1 MFEDIGIST
10 VGVVGA
16 GVMGTGVAQC
26 CAQAGFRV
34 LLSDIWPEAL
44 EQARETIRTN
54 LRFAGMLGGTA
65 VRAEDTPE
73 SVMERVVFSDSL
85 GQFDDAEFVIENVTE
100 KWQVKQA
107 VFAALDRTCPPHCI
121 LSSNTSVIPINMIAS
136 ATERPG
142 LVIGTHFMNPAPM
155 KPVVEVVRGAKTA
168 EATIDKTRLFLAQM
182 GKDCIVVNDG
192 PGFAINRVLMQ
203 TINQAICL
211 VEDGIAKPAEIDELF
226 RKCVGH
232 KMGPLE
238 TADLIG
244 LDTVL
249 LSIEALTENLGEPRF
264 KPCRL
269 LVEMVRDGKDGRKT
283 GQGFYEY

>member
-1 MFEDIGIST
+1 MLEDIGIST

-16 GVMGTGVAQC
+16 GVMGAGVAQC

-34 LLSDIWPEAL
+34 LLSDICPEAL
-44 EQARETIRTN
+44 EQAHETIRTN

-65 VRAEDTPE
+65 VRAENTPE
-73 SVMERVVFSDSL
+73 SVMERIGFSDSL
-85 GQFDDAEFVIENVTE
+85 DQFDNAEFVIENVTE
-100 KWQVKQA
+100 KWEVKQE
-107 VFAALDRTCPPHCI
+107 VFAALDHACPPHCI
-121 LSSNTSVIPINMIAS
+121 LSSNTSVIPINRIAS
-136 ATERPG
+136 ATERPD

-155 KPVVEVVRGAKTA
+155 KPLVEVVRGAKTA
-168 EATIDKTRLFLAQM
+168 ETTIEKTRLLLAQM
-182 GKDCIVVNDG
+182 GKNCIVVNDG

-203 TINQAICL
+203 TVNQAIYL

-226 RKCVGH
+226 RQCVGH

-249 LSIEALTENLGEPRF
+249 LSIEALSEDPGEPHF

-269 LVEMVRDGKDGRKT
+269 LVQMVRDGKCGRKA